1 MIRTRLSALLLV
13 LAAVTPSLCFA
24 QSPRDFTDDSAFLK
38 FLERVEEARYQFN
51 LGNVMPSLAL
61 WSATD
66 DVTLMGAGGGME
78 KGISEVKP
86 RIAFVTQQRT
96 RGSGVAE
103 NKVRIEY
110 LQVVVKGDL
119 AYTVQ
124 LERRRLSVPGQTE
137 AVDNV
142 LRATDVFRK
151 DNGEW
156 KLVHRHADPLVT
168 VTIPGFPSAP
178 R

>member
-1 MIRTRLSALLLV
+1 MRIPLIAVLLS
-13 LAAVTPSLCFA
+13 LAAATPSPCFA
-24 QSPRDFTDDSAFLK
+24 QSPQDFTNDSAFLK
-38 FLERVEEARYQFN
+38 FLEQVAEARYQFN
-51 LGNVMPSLAL
+51 LGNVEPSLAL
-61 WSATD
+61 WAATD

-78 KGISEVKP
+78 KGIREVKP
-86 RIAFVTQQRT
+86 RIAFVTKQRT
-96 RGSGVAE
+96 AGSGVAE
-103 NKVRIEY
+103 NKARMEY

-137 AVDNV
+137 PVDNV

-156 KLVHRHADPLVT
+156 KLVHRHADPLVE
-168 VTIPGFPSAP
+168 VTIPGFPSPP

>member
-103 NKVRIEY
+103 NKAVRSE
-110 LQVVVKGDL
+110 
-119 AYTVQ
+119 
-124 LERRRLSVPGQTE
+124 
-137 AVDNV
+137 
-142 LRATDVFRK
+142 
-151 DNGEW
+151 
-156 KLVHRHADPLVT
+156 
-168 VTIPGFPSAP
+168 SAP
-178 R
+178 RSARNAARCNGCLCATTSRWPASVW

>member
-1 MIRTRLSALLLV
+1 VSALLFS
-13 LAAVTPSLCFA
+13 LAATTPNLCFA
-24 QSPRDFTDDSAFLK
+24 QGPQEFTNDSTFLK
-38 FLERVEEARYQFN
+38 FLEQVAEARYQFN
-51 LGNVMPSLAL
+51 LGNVAPSLAL
-61 WSATD
+61 WSPTD

-78 KGISEVKP
+78 KGIREVTP
-86 RIAFVTQQRT
+86 RISFVTQQRT
-96 RGSGVAE
+96 AGSGVAE

-110 LQVVVKGDL
+110 LQVVVKGDF

-124 LERRRLSVPGQTE
+124 LERRRLSVPGQT
-137 AVDNV
+137 APVDNV

-156 KLVHRHADPLVT
+156 KLVHRHADPLVA
-168 VTIPGFPSAP
+168 VTIPGLPSSP